1 MKILLVAGTGTI
13 GKHIVELL
21 INNGNELFIT
31 TRSVRMQ
38 NRKGI
43 HYLSGNAHDMTFLK
57 KVFDDYQNWDA
68 IIDFMVYS
76 TAEFKEKVNLYLRYS
91 KHYIFFSSARVYD
104 ESLLPIV
111 EESPL
116 LLNSSQD
123 KEFLS
128 TDEYALLKAR
138 QENILNNGIRKNY
151 TIIRPYITYG
161 EDRLQLGIQEHEVWL
176 RRALSNKHIVFPKE
190 IAESITTLTHAYD
203 VAQSVCALICNDKAY
218 GETFHITTDTYIKW
232 NDVLEIYKEVLTTFL
247 GKKISVKYTTN
258 DSSLKLYQ
266 AKYDRLFTRIFD
278 NSKINEFVRINTF
291 KSPREGLKQSLESF
305 LENPQYRNFPINW
318 KNEAQMDRI
327 GDDRSFLQDIPGLKN
342 KLIYL
347 FFRYTPSRMLLI
359 ISRIKHLIF

>member
-1 MKILLVAGTGTI
+1 MKILLIAGTGTI
-13 GKHIVELL
+13 GKHIVDLL

-31 TRSVRMQ
+31 TRSVRRE

-57 KVFDDYQNWDA
+57 KVFDVHQYWDA

-76 TAEFKEKVNLYLRYS
+76 TAEFQEKVNLYLYYS
-91 KHYIFFSSARVYD
+91 KHYLFFSSARVYD
-104 ESLLPIV
+104 NSLRPIV
-111 EESPL
+111 EESSL
-116 LLNSSQD
+116 LLNSSHD
-123 KEFLS
+123 KDFLS

-138 QENILNNGIRKNY
+138 QEVILNNGIKKNY

-176 RRALSNKHIVFPKE
+176 RRVLSNKHIVFPRE

-203 VAQSVCALICNDKAY
+203 VSKSVCALICNEKAY
-218 GETFHITTDTYIKW
+218 GETFHITTDICIKW
-232 NDVLEIYKEVLTTFL
+232 NDVLKIYKEVLTKFL
-247 GKKISVKYTTN
+247 GKKVPVKYTIN

-278 NSKINEFVRINTF
+278 NTKINEFVEINTF
-291 KSPREGLKQSLESF
+291 KSPQEGLKQCLEAF
-305 LENPQYRNFPINW
+305 LKDPKYRNFPIDW

-327 GDDRSFLQDIPGLKN
+327 GGDKSFLKDIPGFKN

-347 FFRYTPSRMLLI
+347 FFRYTPSRILLV